1 MGGQELPRN
10 KSQVEDREQEGS
22 TEGKKLLGGRL
33 KGNLHAAY
41 RKLVRTRRSLGA
53 LLGVCHFVFNV
64 IPSAILSLIFG
75 VIVVIRGPEVD
86 GIHQH
91 ARHFCINPA
100 KDLRSEER
108 RVGK

>member
-22 TEGKKLLGGRL
+22 TEGKKVLGGRL
-33 KGNLHAAY
+33 TGNLHAAY

-75 VIVVIRGPEVD
+75 LILVIRGAVVD
-86 GIHQH
+86 GIDQH
-91 ARHFCINPA
+91 APLFCIDPA
-100 KDLRSEER
+100 TDLAFPPHS
-108 RVGK
+108 